1 MPDRTWTDP
10 GRPSGAAASA
20 AADRTTGPDAD
31 RRRRLARLQTV
42 AYWLDDRFRLPGTNI
57 RIGLDGLAGLVPG
70 VGDTATTAVA
80 GWIIL
85 EAWRLGMPR
94 RDLVAMAGNV
104 GVDWAIGL
112 VPLVGDVFDVGFKA
126 NRRNIRR
133 ILRHFGEEV
142 MAAPSQRP

>member
-1 MPDRTWTDP
+1 MPDHARTAP
-10 GRPSGAAASA
+10 HRPSAANSA
-20 AADRTTGPDAD
+20 TGPDAD
-31 RRRRLARLQTV
+31 RRRRIARLQTV

-57 RIGLDGLAGLVPG
+57 RMGLDGIAGLVPG

-94 RDLVAMAGNV
+94 RDLAAMAGNV
-104 GVDWAIGL
+104 GIDWVIGL

>member
-10 GRPSGAAASA
+10 GRPSGAASA
-20 AADRTTGPDAD
+20 AADTTTGPDAD

-57 RIGLDGLAGLVPG
+57 RVGLDGIAGLVPG

-94 RDLVAMAGNV
+94 RDLVAMAGTV

-142 MAAPSQRP
+142 MAAPPQRP